1 MYRGK
6 LNIIIII
13 IVITVSS
20 CRSLRLYETVTE
32 SGTVEIN
39 AEKLVERV
47 KLNNIIAGPLAINKI
62 IINYEQGGESRRL
75 RANLKYNGSDSILIS
90 IRTFAGIEAARVLI
104 EKDTVRIS
112 DKINKIYYLGRTE
125 ELGKKYGIKF
135 DFIDLFFGDIGN
147 IDKRKGRLRCE
158 EGLVKM
164 QENVPGRT
172 IVYTIDCNINKIK
185 AIEGTIGYEE
195 EKIRGTFDE
204 FRSEDGLLYPGE
216 ISWHLNGEE
225 TVINIEM
232 QNLKRSGSRN
242 IIFRVGSDY
251 KLRLLK

>member
-20 CRSLRLYETVTE
+20 CRSLRLYETGTE

-39 AEKLVERV
+39 AEKIVERV
-47 KLNNIIAGPLAINKI
+47 RLNNIIAGPLAINKI
-62 IINYEQGGESRRL
+62 IINYEQEGESRRF

-112 DKINKIYYLGRTE
+112 DKINKIYYLGSTE
-125 ELGKKYGIKF
+125 HLGEKYGIKF

-147 IDKRKGRLRCE
+147 IDIRKRRLKCE
-158 EGLVKM
+158 EGLVKI

-172 IVYTIDCNINKIK
+172 IEYTIDCNVSKII
-185 AIEGTIGYEE
+185 AIEGTIGYEG
-195 EKIRGTFDE
+195 EKIRGIFDE
-204 FRSEDGLLYPGE
+204 FRSEDGLLYPGK

-225 TVINIEM
+225 TVIYIEM
-232 QNLKRSGSRN
+232 QNLKRSNSSN